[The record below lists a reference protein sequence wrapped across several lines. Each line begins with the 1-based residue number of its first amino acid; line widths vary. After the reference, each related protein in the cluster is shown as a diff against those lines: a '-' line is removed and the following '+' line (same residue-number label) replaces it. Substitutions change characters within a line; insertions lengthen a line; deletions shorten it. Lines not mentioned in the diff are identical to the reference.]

1 MFFGLDLDELQIYWW
16 VIVSLLGGLLVFMFF
31 VQGGQSLICVVAKDE
46 LEKTMLINSLGR
58 KWELG
63 FTTLV
68 LFGGACFAAFPL
80 FYSTSFGGAYW
91 VWLTI
96 LFCFIIQA
104 VSYEYRKK
112 EGNLLG
118 SKVYE
123 AFLWINGVFG
133 VFLIGVAIST
143 FFSGSHFVLDE
154 HNFVEWS
161 MVSRGLEALLEP
173 ANYLL
178 GLALVFLSQILGAS
192 YFLNNI
198 DDTQIAKRAR
208 KVILLSSVAFLPCV
222 LGFLMWIC
230 SKEGFYVDSKGVTL
244 QPYVYLH
251 NFLSMSYLIVG
262 LCVGV
267 GLVLWGIYLNVFAQ
281 SKKGIFP
288 LGMGSVI
295 VVMAVFLNVGLGQ
308 SAFYPSIADLQS
320 SLHIKNASS
329 SYYTLSV
336 MSCVSLLVPFVLAYI
351 VYVWR
356 AMDRVKITRGEM
368 QADSHTY

>member
-104 VSYEYRKK
+104 VSYEYRQK

-198 DDTQIAKRAR
+198 DDMQIAKRAR

-251 NFLSMSYLIVG
+251 NFLSMPYLIVG

-336 MSCVSLLVPFVLAYI
+336 MSYVSLLVPFVLAYI

-356 AMDRVKITRGEM
+356 AMDRVKITRDEM

>member
-244 QPYVYLH
+244 RPYVYLH
-251 NFLSMSYLIVG
+251 NFFSMPYLIVG

-336 MSCVSLLVPFVLAYI
+336 MSYVSLLVPFVLAYI

-356 AMDRVKITRGEM
+356 AMDRVKITRDEM

>member
-1 MFFGLDLDELQIYWW
+1 MFFGLDLGALQIYWW
-16 VIVSLLGGLLVFMFF
+16 IIISLLAGLLVFMFF
-31 VQGGQSLICVVAKDE
+31 VQGGQSLICVIAKDE

-91 VWLTI
+91 IWLAI
-96 LFCFIIQA
+96 LLCFIIQA

-112 EGNLLG
+112 ECNLLG

-123 AFLWINGVFG
+123 VFLWINGVFG

-178 GLALVFLSQILGAS
+178 GLTLVFLAQILGAS

-198 DDTQIAKRAR
+198 DDERIAKRAR
-208 KVILLSSVAFLPCV
+208 KAILFSSIAFLPCV
-222 LGFLMWIC
+222 FGFLAWIC
-230 SKEGFYVDSKGVTL
+230 CKDGFYIEAGKVTL

-251 NFLSMSYLIVG
+251 NFLSLPYLIIG
-262 LCVGV
+262 LLIGIV
-267 GLVLWGIYLNVFAQ
+267 LVLWGIYLNVFTQ

-288 LGMGSVI
+288 LGVGSVL

-320 SLHIKNASS
+320 SLYIKNASS

-336 MSCVSLLVPFVLAYI
+336 MSYVSLLVPFVVAYI

-356 AMDRVKITRGEM
+356 AMDRVKITRDEM

>member
-1 MFFGLDLDELQIYWW
+1 MCSSDL
-16 VIVSLLGGLLVFMFF
+16 
-31 VQGGQSLICVVAKDE
+31 
-46 LEKTMLINSLGR
+46 
-58 KWELG
+58 
-63 FTTLV
+63 
-68 LFGGACFAAFPL
+68 
-80 FYSTSFGGAYW
+80 
-91 VWLTI
+91 
-96 LFCFIIQA
+96 
-104 VSYEYRKK
+104 
-112 EGNLLG
+112 
-118 SKVYE
+118 
-123 AFLWINGVFG
+123 
-133 VFLIGVAIST
+133 
-143 FFSGSHFVLDE
+143 
-154 HNFVEWS
+154 
-161 MVSRGLEALLEP
+161 
-173 ANYLL
+173 
-178 GLALVFLSQILGAS
+178 
-192 YFLNNI
+192 
-198 DDTQIAKRAR
+198 TQIAKRAR

-251 NFLSMSYLIVG
+251 NFFSMPYLIVG

-336 MSCVSLLVPFVLAYI
+336 MSYVSLLVPFVLAYI

-356 AMDRVKITRGEM
+356 AMDRVKITRDEM